1 MQNKQTF
8 IKFMAVFVL
17 NFSLLPV
24 SAFATGEELPD
35 QDQTIED
42 TDNSNNDSMDSSA
55 NNSSIGGGTNVD
67 NEENRPLVPNK
78 PEPSEDSVVS
88 KPLPQPEDQMPEQS
102 TPTTSSSPTTSQ
114 STPPAVIV
122 KPQSQKP
129 SSNFTPA
136 PETSTAE
143 STNAAEG
150 PLTVI
155 PTAPN
160 VNIAPTGIETPRT
173 GIVDNKAT
181 PINLLAVILL
191 ILAGVTVIAAGIIS
205 TILSKAGQHNQP
217 AI

>member
-17 NFSLLPV
+17 SFSLLPV

-42 TDNSNNDSMDSSA
+42 TNNSNNDSMDSSA

-102 TPTTSSSPTTSQ
+102 TPTTPQ

-129 SSNFTPA
+129 SANFTPA

-160 VNIAPTGIETPRT
+160 VNIAPTGIETPLT
-173 GIVDNKAT
+173 GVPESQTT
-181 PINLLAVILL
+181 PANPIAVILL